1 MRAMETALQ
10 LVDMTRL
17 NADRAAVAEQ
27 YQAAQ
32 PFPHVVLDDVLHPN
46 AFAGVV
52 RDFPA
57 IDDPFWKGYLH
68 VNETKYCNVYPDT
81 WADSLQSVAQEFCS
95 PEFVAYLESVTG
107 IENLI
112 PDYTMDGG
120 GLHMTKRGGH
130 LNIHADFST
139 HHTHENWARRV
150 NILLYLNEEWHDDWG
165 GKLELWDPAM
175 TACQATVTP
184 AGNRMLVFTT
194 SDDSFH
200 GHPDGLTC
208 PPDVARR
215 SLAMYYFTEESA
227 PVRKSTN
234 YQARPAEGRARKAA
248 IAADRT
254 LLDLYDRAKRR
265 LGISDDFA
273 HRALERLHRVRGKRR

>member
-1 MRAMETALQ
+1 
-10 LVDMTRL
+10 
-17 NADRAAVAEQ
+17 
-27 YQAAQ
+27 
-32 PFPHVVLDDVLHPN
+32 
-46 AFAGVV
+46 
-52 RDFPA
+52 
-57 IDDPFWKGYLH
+57 
-68 VNETKYCNVYPDT
+68 
-81 WADSLQSVAQEFCS
+81 
-95 PEFVAYLESVTG
+95 
-107 IENLI
+107 
-112 PDYTMDGG
+112 
-120 GLHMTKRGGH
+120 
-130 LNIHADFST
+130 
-139 HHTHENWARRV
+139 
-150 NILLYLNEEWHDDWG
+150 
-165 GKLELWDPAM
+165 M

-234 YQARPAEGRARKAA
+234 YQARPEEGRARKAA

-254 LLDLYDRAKRR
+254 LLDVYDRAKRR

>member
-1 MRAMETALQ
+1 MRAMETAPK
-10 LVDMTRL
+10 LVDQSRL
-17 NADRAAVAEQ
+17 DASLAADAATYRTAE
-27 YQAAQ
+27 
-32 PFPHVVLDDVLHPN
+32 PFPHVVLDDVLRPE
-46 AFAGVV
+46 AFDAAV
-52 RDFPA
+52 RDFPG
-57 IDDPFWKGYLH
+57 IDDEFWKGYLH
-68 VNETKYCNVYPDT
+68 VNETKYCNVHPDT
-81 WADSLQSVAQEFCS
+81 WAESLQAVAQEFCS
-95 PEFVAYLESVTG
+95 PAFVAYLEQLTG
-107 IENLI
+107 IADLI

-150 NILLYLNEEWHDDWG
+150 NILLYLNEEWREEWG
-165 GKLELWDPAM
+165 GKLELWDPEM
-175 TACQATVTP
+175 TACRGTVTP

-194 SDDSFH
+194 SQDSFH

-234 YQARPAEGRARKAA
+234 YQARPEESRARKAA

-254 LLDLYDRAKRR
+254 VLDVYDRLKRR
-265 LGISDDFA
+265 LGISDEAA
-273 HRALERLHRVRGKRR
+273 HRVLGWLERLRKRR

>member
-1 MRAMETALQ
+1 MMRAMETALK
-10 LVDMTRL
+10 LVDETRL
-17 NADRAAVAEQ
+17 YADIAASSEAYRAAKP
-27 YQAAQ
+27 Y
-32 PFPHVVLDDVLHPN
+32 PHIVLDDVLHPE
-46 AFAGVV
+46 AFAAAV
-52 RDFPA
+52 RDFPG
-57 IDDPFWKGYLH
+57 IKDEFWKGYLH

-81 WADSLQSVAQEFCS
+81 WAESLQAVAQEFCS
-95 PEFVAYLESVTG
+95 PEFVAYLERLTG

-120 GLHMTKRGGH
+120 GLHQTLRGGH
-130 LNIHADFST
+130 LNIHADFTS

-165 GKLELWDPAM
+165 GKLELWDKDM
-175 TACQATVTP
+175 TACQARVTP

-194 SDDSFH
+194 ADDTFH

-208 PPDVARR
+208 PPDMARR

-234 YQARPAEGRARKAA
+234 YQARPEEGRAKKAA
-248 IAADRT
+248 IAADRAV
-254 LLDLYDRAKRR
+254 LDVYDRLKRK
-265 LGISDDFA
+265 LGISDELA
-273 HRALERLHRVRGKRR
+273 HKVLHSVDKLRRKR